1 MTSFLGK
8 FGGGDGNGDPL
19 ASRLE
24 QIFRI
29 AGIVGI
35 AGLLVCILGAFY
47 DVQQVLR
54 SYLLAY
60 IFWFGLPFACLSLL
74 LLNHL
79 AGGTWGLILRRPLE
93 AGASTLVLMTPL
105 FLPIAFGVS
114 QIYPWAGADHGMSHD
129 SEADSHDHAD
139 EVDNAAEHAD
149 IAHASTESEH
159 DHGDSEKH
167 GHTSHFNHKELWYQ
181 LPFYY
186 GRSAGYFVIW
196 GILAF
201 LLIRWSNEQ
210 DRASNPALP
219 TRKMALLGAPGL
231 ILAFLTGTFAMFD
244 WGMALDPDW
253 YSTIYGA
260 MLIVG
265 MGLQTFALLNIVT
278 TLLAER
284 GALGELPQPKR
295 LRDLGN
301 LMLAFVMLWAYTSY
315 SQFLIVWSG
324 DLSEEIPW
332 YLRRSEGGWQ
342 YVVGFLAVFHFFLP
356 FFVLL
361 FRSNKENP
369 VRLRAIASFIFVI
382 HMVDLF
388 WLLGPSLGYR
398 SPVPHLFDLAAILGL
413 GGLWL
418 AAFVFFLNARPL
430 LANHDPALVE
440 LRRFDAAHA
449 AHSGGGPTHG

>member
-1 MTSFLGK
+1 MTSFFGK
-8 FGGGDGNGDPL
+8 SGDGIGNGDPL
-19 ASRLE
+19 ASRME

-35 AGLLVCILGAFY
+35 VGLLFCIVGAFF

-54 SYLLAY
+54 SYLIAY

-93 AGASTLVLMTPL
+93 AGASTFLLMTPL
-105 FLPIAFGVS
+105 FLPLAFGIN
-114 QIYPWAGADHGMSHD
+114 QIYPWAGAEHGTSH
-129 SEADSHDHAD
+129 SSAHDHASEGEHPETHSDSQHAAASD
-139 EVDNAAEHAD
+139 E
-149 IAHASTESEH
+149 
-159 DHGDSEKH
+159 HGEYEEH
-167 GHTSHFNHKELWYQ
+167 GHTSHFNHKEIWFQ
-181 LPFYY
+181 RPFYFA
-186 GRSAGYFVIW
+186 RSAGYFAIW
-196 GILAF
+196 GVLTF
-201 LLIRWSNEQ
+201 LLVRWSIEQ
-210 DRASNPALP
+210 DRVSNPSIP
-219 TRKMALLGAPGL
+219 TRRMALLGAPGL

-244 WGMALDPDW
+244 WGMSLDPDW

-278 TLLAER
+278 TLLADR
-284 GALGELPQPKR
+284 GALGDIVQPKR

-332 YLRRSEGGWQ
+332 YLQRSQHGWQ
-342 YVVGFLAVFHFFLP
+342 YVVGFLAIFHFFLP

-361 FRSNKENP
+361 FRSNKENAT
-369 VRLRAIASFIFVI
+369 RLRAIASFIFVI
-382 HMVDLF
+382 HLVDLY
-388 WLLGPSLGYR
+388 WLLGPSLGYQ
-398 SPVPHLFDLAAILGL
+398 SPLPHLLDLAAILGL

-418 AAFVFFLNARPL
+418 AAFVYFLNSRPL

-440 LRRFDAAHA
+440 LRHHDAAHA
-449 AHSGGGPTHG
+449 SHSGGA

>member
-1 MTSFLGK
+1 MTSFFGK
-8 FGGGDGNGDPL
+8 SGDGSGNGDPL

-35 AGLLVCILGAFY
+35 VGLLLCIVGAFF

-54 SYLLAY
+54 SYLIAY

-93 AGASTLVLMTPL
+93 AGASTFLLMTPL
-105 FLPIAFGVS
+105 FLPLAFGIN
-114 QIYPWAGADHGMSHD
+114 QIYPWAGAEHGTSH
-129 SEADSHDHAD
+129 SSADDHAAEGEHPD
-139 EVDNAAEHAD
+139 AHSDSQHAAVSEEHG
-149 IAHASTESEH
+149 EYE
-159 DHGDSEKH
+159 EH
-167 GHTSHFNHKELWYQ
+167 GHTSHFNHKEIWFQ
-181 LPFYY
+181 RPFYFA
-186 GRSAGYFVIW
+186 RSAGYFAIW
-196 GILAF
+196 GGLAF
-201 LLIRWSNEQ
+201 LLVRWSNEQ
-210 DRASNPALP
+210 DRVSNPSIP
-219 TRKMALLGAPGL
+219 TRRMALLGAPGL

-244 WGMALDPDW
+244 WGMSLDPDW

-278 TLLAER
+278 TLLADR
-284 GALGELPQPKR
+284 GALGDIVQPKR

-332 YLRRSEGGWQ
+332 YLQRSQHGWQ
-342 YVVGFLAVFHFFLP
+342 YVVGFLAIFHFFLP

-361 FRSNKENP
+361 FRSNKEKAT
-369 VRLRAIASFIFVI
+369 RLRAIASFIFVI
-382 HMVDLF
+382 HLVDLY
-388 WLLGPSLGYR
+388 WLLGPSLGYQ
-398 SPVPHLFDLAAILGL
+398 SPVPHLLDLAAILGL

-418 AAFVFFLNARPL
+418 ASFVYFLNSRPL
-430 LANHDPALVE
+430 LANHDPGLVE
-440 LRRFDAAHA
+440 LRHHDAAHA
-449 AHSGGGPTHG
+449 SHSEGA

>member
-1 MTSFLGK
+1 MTSFFGK
-8 FGGGDGNGDPL
+8 NGNGNGNGDAL
-19 ASRLE
+19 ANRLE
-24 QIFRI
+24 QVFRI

-35 AGLLVCILGAFY
+35 AGLLLCILGAFY

-54 SYLLAY
+54 SYLIAY

-114 QIYPWAGADHGMSHD
+114 QIYPWAGADHGLSHSAHD
-129 SEADSHDHAD
+129 SSENHAADTDHEDTHSDSDHESAGAGHADSQ
-139 EVDNAAEHAD
+139 E
-149 IAHASTESEH
+149 
-159 DHGDSEKH
+159 H
-167 GHTSHFNHKELWYQ
+167 GHASHFNHKEIWFQ
-181 LPFYY
+181 KPFYFA
-186 GRSAGYFVIW
+186 RSAGYFVIW
-196 GILAF
+196 GVLAF
-201 LLIRWSNEQ
+201 LLVRWSGEQ
-210 DRASNPALP
+210 DRSPNPGVP
-219 TRKMALLGAPGL
+219 TRRMALLGAPGL

-244 WGMALDPDW
+244 WGMSLDPDW

-284 GALGELPQPKR
+284 GALGDLVQPKR

-332 YLRRSEGGWQ
+332 YLQRSRFGWQ
-342 YVVGFLAVFHFFLP
+342 YVVGFLAIFHFFLP

-361 FRSNKENP
+361 FRSNKESST
-369 VRLRAIASFIFVI
+369 RLRAIAAFIFVI
-382 HMVDLF
+382 HLVDLY
-388 WLLGPSLGYR
+388 WLLAPSLGYQR
-398 SPVPHLFDLAAILGL
+398 PIPHLFDIAAILGL

-418 AAFVFFLNARPL
+418 AAFTFFLNSRPL

-440 LRRFDAAHA
+440 LRHYDAAHA
-449 AHSGGGPTHG
+449 SHSGGA